1 MNIKRRSLEQER
13 TAVHCDYFCVR
24 PMLMLGPQPPS
35 LVSDHGSLPGEEPLC
50 YHYIFFHPSSPPIA
64 TPGRPPLGHTPGR
77 HIYWREDLPVRSLT
91 LDLLPIIQCIGSNS
105 LKVNEQLEIL
115 PTLLWQ
121 NSSKQRYI
129 FFSFRHQGWASHCQ
143 YYELLVQ
150 HILYSSLAH

>member
-50 YHYIFFHPSSPPIA
+50 YHYISFHPSSPPIA

-77 HIYWREDLPVRSLT
+77 YIYWREDLPVRSLT
-91 LDLLPIIQCIGSNS
+91 WWQRLHFLNPRLCSPLHHVPLTQTPPSSQPSHLWCDIGIFQSLETDPRCLPGTGHH
-105 LKVNEQLEIL
+105 QLPL
-115 PTLLWQ
+115 PT
-121 NSSKQRYI
+121 R
-129 FFSFRHQGWASHCQ
+129 G
-143 YYELLVQ
+143 
-150 HILYSSLAH
+150 SLR